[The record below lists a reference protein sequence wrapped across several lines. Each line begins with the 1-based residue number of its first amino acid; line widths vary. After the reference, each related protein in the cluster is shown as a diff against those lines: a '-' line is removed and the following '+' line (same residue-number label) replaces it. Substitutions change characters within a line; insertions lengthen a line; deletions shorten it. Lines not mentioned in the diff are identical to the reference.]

1 MIWSEFE
8 AAAPE
13 MARLGAE
20 HLLRTGLAIVATI
33 REDGTPRIGPVEPF
47 VARGHLLLGMMRSQ
61 KVFDLLRRSPLF
73 PP

>member
-20 HLLRTGLAIVATI
+20 RLLRTGRAIVATI
-33 REDGTPRIGPVEPF
+33 REDGTPRIDPAEPF
-47 VARGHLLLGMMRSQ
+47 IVRGHLLGMMRSQ
-61 KVFDLLRRSPLF
+61 KVFDLLRRFPL
-73 PP
+73 PPP